1 VKKFLSIWLI
11 AIFLLTHL
19 GVHVDSH
26 YCMDRLTHSEWF
38 SASHQTDEA
47 HCACG
52 MEKERAA
59 GCCQDVSIHVAQ
71 TYQAQSLSLLS
82 VAKPFAKPV
91 ILPICYKLR
100 FEPKAPN
107 ATNELVLHKVNPPPQ
122 WYGTWQVTK
131 LLI

>member
-1 VKKFLSIWLI
+1 MKKFLSIWLA
-11 AIFLLTHL
+11 AIFLFSHL

-38 SASHQTDEA
+38 SASHQPDEA

-59 GCCQDVSIHVAQ
+59 GCCEDVNIHVAQ

-82 VAKPFAKPV
+82 LAKPFAKLV
-91 ILPICYKLR
+91 CLPISNGFR
-100 FEPKAPN
+100 FEPTSQT
-107 ATNELVLHKVNPPPQ
+107 ATHELVIKKVNPPPQ
-122 WYGTWQVTK
+122 WYQTWQVTK